1 MPISETELPRSSLD
15 KSSRPKFH
23 HKVSHG
29 KTLANILLSVKFASW
44 VQGNTALGYDSGR
57 QRYVSGDNQ
66 VVRCSMIGNVV
77 ISSIKAIFDGD
88 RFYKSA
94 MVF

>member
-1 MPISETELPRSSLD
+1 LPISETELPRSSLD
-15 KSSRPKFH
+15 KSSRTKFH

-29 KTLANILLSVKFASW
+29 KTLANIFLSVEFASW
-44 VQGNTALGYDSGR
+44 VQSNSTLGYDSGR
-57 QRYVSGDNQ
+57 ERYVSGDNQ
-66 VVRCSMIGNVV
+66 VVRRSMVGNVV
-77 ISSIKAIFDGD
+77 ISSIKAIVDGH